1 MMSDKP
7 EQTREAH
14 GRGALLDWF
23 EARVN
28 LTEFFAL
35 LTSLG
40 LFYVEVDTKKPLR
53 PAVREALAKPVSSY
67 AEWPRVLGP
76 LAVLFFLFQVVSGVL
91 LAFYYR
97 ASPSEAYESIRFILR
112 DVNFG
117 WLIHQTHR
125 WGGQLL
131 VAILI
136 LRMVRFFFGGVYKKP
151 RELLWIS
158 GALLLLLAMH
168 ADLTGRLLTWNQIS
182 YWSTV
187 RGAELIFTLP
197 LIGSLLGFLVGGQE
211 IGAAT
216 LSRFYILHILILPAA
231 VFALLYFN
239 FATVQRVGLTEAAS
253 PTNVGGGRQYR
264 EYLYNLAIL
273 IVLIVGVLI
282 SLAVMQPAP
291 FYPEIDLLSTPVEVQ
306 PAWYLVAPHV
316 LVDVF
321 FGGLPDLLKGTL
333 FLASVVLLVLW
344 PFVDRSPGKTMRER
358 ATVVTIGTL
367 AFLLWVVLTIYGVA
381 LQNIGAP

>member
-1 MMSDKP
+1 MKP
-7 EQTREAH
+7 DQEAAA
-14 GRGALLDWF
+14 RKRALLDWF
-23 EARVN
+23 ETRVN

-53 PAVREALAKPVSSY
+53 PAIREALAKPVASY

-136 LRMVRFFFGGVYKKP
+136 LRMVRFFFEGVYKKP

-158 GALLLLLAMH
+158 GALLLLVAMH
-168 ADLTGRLLTWNQIS
+168 VDLTGRLLTWNQVS

-187 RGAELIFTLP
+187 RGSELIFTLP
-197 LIGSLLGFLVGGQE
+197 LIGPLLGFLVGGQE
-211 IGAAT
+211 MGAAT
-216 LSRFYILHILILPAA
+216 LSRFYILHILILPGATF
-231 VFALLYFN
+231 VLLYLN
-239 FATVQRVGLTEAAS
+239 FATVRRVGLTEAAS
-253 PTNVGGGRQYR
+253 PTNVGGRRQYR
-264 EYLYNLAIL
+264 DYLYNLAIL

-282 SLAVMQPAP
+282 TLAVMQPVP
-291 FYPEIDLLSTPVEVQ
+291 FYPEIDLLSTPVEAQ

-316 LVDVF
+316 LVDVLL
-321 FGGLPDLLKGTL
+321 GGLPDLLKGTL
-333 FLASVVLLVLW
+333 FLVSVLLLVLW
-344 PFVDRSPGKTMRER
+344 PFVDRSPGKTIRER
-358 ATVVTIGTL
+358 ATVVAFGTAAL
-367 AFLLWVVLTIYGVA
+367 LLWLLLTIYGVA
-381 LQNIGAP
+381 LQGIGAP

>member
-1 MMSDKP
+1 MSDKVEKDRQAP
-7 EQTREAH
+7 
-14 GRGALLDWF
+14 GKPLLGWF
-23 EARVN
+23 ESRVN
-28 LTEFFAL
+28 LTEIFAL

-53 PAVREALAKPVSSY
+53 PAVREALAKPVASY

-76 LAVLFFLFQVVSGVL
+76 LAVLFFLFQVLSGVL

-97 ASPSEAYESIRFILR
+97 ASPSEAYESLRFILR

-131 VAILI
+131 VAILL
-136 LRMVRFFFGGVYKKP
+136 LRMIRFFFEGVYKKP

-158 GALLLLLAMH
+158 GALLLLVAMH
-168 ADLTGRLLTWNQIS
+168 ADLTGRLLPWNQIS

-197 LIGSLLGFLVGGQE
+197 LVGPFLGFLVGGQE
-211 IGAAT
+211 IAAAT

-239 FATVQRVGLTEAAS
+239 FATVRRVGLTEAAS
-253 PTNVGGGRQYR
+253 PGAVGGRRQYR
-264 EYLYNLAIL
+264 DYLYNLAIL
-273 IVLIVGVLI
+273 IVLIVGVLV
-282 SLAVMQPAP
+282 SLAVIQPVP

-306 PAWYLVAPHV
+306 PAWYLIAPHL
-316 LVDVF
+316 LVDSLL
-321 FGGLPDLLKGTL
+321 GGLPDFIKGTL
-333 FLASVVLLVLW
+333 LLALVLVFVFW
-344 PFVDRSPGKTMRER
+344 PFVDRTPEKTMRGR
-358 ATVVTIGTL
+358 TVFVAIGSL
-367 AFLLWVVLTIYGVA
+367 ALVLWVLLTIYGMVA
-381 LQNIGAP
+381 PSMGPS

>member
-1 MMSDKP
+1 VKP
-7 EQTREAH
+7 DREAESPK
-14 GRGALLDWF
+14 RALLDWF
-23 EARVN
+23 ETRVN

-40 LFYVEVDTKKPLR
+40 LFYVEVDTKKRLR
-53 PAVREALAKPVSSY
+53 PAVKEALAKPVASY

-117 WLIHQTHR
+117 WLVHQTHR

-136 LRMVRFFFGGVYKKP
+136 LRMVRFFFEGVYRKP

-158 GALLLLLAMH
+158 GALLLLVVMH
-168 ADLTGRLLTWNQIS
+168 IDLTGRLLTWNQVS

-187 RGAELIFTLP
+187 RGAELVFTLP
-197 LIGSLLGFLVGGQE
+197 LIGPLLGFLVGGQE
-211 IGAAT
+211 MGAAT
-216 LSRFYILHILILPAA
+216 LSRFYILHILILPGAA
-231 VFALLYFN
+231 FVLLYFN
-239 FATVQRVGLTEAAS
+239 FATVRRVGLTEAAS
-253 PTNVGGGRQYR
+253 PRNLGGRRQYR
-264 EYLYNLAIL
+264 DYLYNLAIL

-282 SLAVMQPAP
+282 TLAVMQPVP
-291 FYPEIDLLSTPVEVQ
+291 FYPEIDLLSTPVEAQ
-306 PAWYLVAPHV
+306 PAWYLVAPHI
-316 LVDVF
+316 LVDVLL
-321 FGGLPDLLKGTL
+321 GALPDLLKGTL
-333 FLASVVLLVLW
+333 FLASVLLLMFW
-344 PFVDRSPGKTMRER
+344 PFVDRSTGKTIRER
-358 ATVVTIGTL
+358 AVVVTIGTAAL
-367 AFLLWVVLTIYGVA
+367 LLWLVLTIYGVVFA
-381 LQNIGAP
+381 G